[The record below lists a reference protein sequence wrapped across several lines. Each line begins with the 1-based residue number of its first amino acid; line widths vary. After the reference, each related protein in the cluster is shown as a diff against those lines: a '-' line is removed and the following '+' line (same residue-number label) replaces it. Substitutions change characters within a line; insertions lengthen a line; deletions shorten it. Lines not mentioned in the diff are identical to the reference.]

1 MDSLTIFALLLGLGF
16 LAHWVRV
23 RKHRS
28 ELAES
33 ERERALLQADV
44 DVLRTQVDRY
54 RLDQEVFGRLLAIL
68 PALSR
73 EFHRAPS
80 DRQIPAML
88 LAAAVSTLGER
99 HALVLMR
106 RRRSTGSL
114 FNVTAVAP
122 ANCPTRIGAA
132 VEIERR
138 DGKYWIPAAA
148 LETLG
153 LDGRNPWTLE
163 PMIVDDEVVG
173 LVALASSG
181 PSSPIMDSVVRVMAD
196 LGATAL
202 RSAALRQRFIST
214 AQKDEL
220 TQLLNKQHTM
230 RLFTEELRKAQ
241 RLGTRLSL
249 FMFDID
255 FFKHYNDTNGH
266 MAGDILLRLLAQL
279 VSEHVR
285 AEDILGRYGGEEFL
299 LVLPGT
305 SGRDALLVARK
316 IRKLVAEHGFP
327 ARDCQP
333 RGRVTISGG
342 VAEFPTHGT
351 ATTALLRAADAAL
364 YEAKHLGRDR
374 VQVAARAAPDKS
386 TEIEEEWDDS

>member
-1 MDSLTIFALLLGLGF
+1 MLTIVALLIGLGY
-16 LAHWVRV
+16 LAHWMHVR
-23 RKHRS
+23 RCRS
-28 ELAES
+28 ALAES
-33 ERERALLQADV
+33 EREKALLLADIK
-44 DVLRTQVDRY
+44 VLRAQVDRF

-80 DRQIPAML
+80 ERQIPAML
-88 LAAAVSTLGER
+88 LAAAVSTLGQR
-99 HALVLMR
+99 QALVLMR
-106 RRRSTGSL
+106 RRRDADTAFS
-114 FNVTAVAP
+114 VTAVAP
-122 ANCPTRIGAA
+122 SDCPARIGTS
-132 VEIERR
+132 VEVEHR
-138 DGKYWIPAAA
+138 DGKYRIPAVV
-148 LETLG
+148 LEALG
-153 LDGRNPWTLE
+153 LDGREPWTLE
-163 PMIVDDEVVG
+163 PMIVDDEDVG

-181 PSSPIMDSVVRVMAD
+181 PTSPSMESVVRVMAD

-202 RSAALRQRFIST
+202 RSAAVRQRFIST

-241 RLGTRLSL
+241 RQGSRLSL

-279 VSEHVR
+279 VSEHIR

-299 LVLPGT
+299 LILPGA
-305 SGRDALLVARK
+305 SAREALLVARK
-316 IRKLVAEHGFP
+316 IRDLVAEYGFP

-333 RGRVTISGG
+333 RGRLTISGG
-342 VAEFPTHGT
+342 VAEFPAHGT

-364 YEAKHLGRDR
+364 YEAKHLGRNR
-374 VQVAARAAPDKS
+374 VQVAARQAPDKAAV
-386 TEIEEEWDDS
+386 IEEEWDES